1 MPATRE
7 NPIEDPVARRRE
19 GDRMRK
25 VVVGC
30 AGWSI
35 PARYRDLFAD
45 GDSVLARY
53 ASRFPIVEINSS
65 FYRPHQHATYAR
77 WAGSVPRGFRF
88 SVKVPRLISHELALR
103 GCGPALD
110 AFLEQASGLGA
121 RLGGYLLQLP
131 PSHVLDLRAASVFL
145 RMFRH
150 RTDARLACEP
160 RHASWFSPR
169 ASALLARY
177 GVCRVNADPAVGPSS
192 DQADEADAH
201 VESIWPYWRLHG
213 SPRMYYSDY
222 PDTRLRQLATRLAA
236 LRGAGM
242 PAWVVFDNTA
252 HGFATA
258 NAARLQELLS
268 R

>member
-1 MPATRE
+1 M
-7 NPIEDPVARRRE
+7 
-19 GDRMRK
+19 
-25 VVVGC
+25 
-30 AGWSI
+30 
-35 PARYRDLFAD
+35 
-45 GDSVLARY
+45 
-53 ASRFPIVEINSS
+53 
-65 FYRPHQHATYAR
+65 
-77 WAGSVPRGFRF
+77 
-88 SVKVPRLISHELALR
+88 PRLISHELALR

-110 AFLEQASGLGA
+110 AFLAQASGLGA

-131 PSHVLDLRAASVFL
+131 PSHVLDPRAASVFF

-150 RTDARLACEP
+150 RSDAPLVCEP

-177 GVCRVNADPAVGPSS
+177 GVGRVNADPAVGPSS
-192 DQADEADAH
+192 DQADEAGAH

-236 LRGAGM
+236 LRDAGM

>member
-1 MPATRE
+1 
-7 NPIEDPVARRRE
+7 
-19 GDRMRK
+19 MRK

-35 PARYRDLFAD
+35 PGRYRDLFAD

-65 FYRPHQHATYAR
+65 FYRPHQQATYAR

-88 SVKVPRLISHELALR
+88 SVKMPRLISHELALR

-110 AFLEQASGLGA
+110 AFLAQASGLGA

-131 PSHVLDLRAASVFL
+131 PSHVLDPRAASVFF

-150 RTDARLACEP
+150 RSDAPLVCEP

-169 ASALLARY
+169 ASALLARH
-177 GVCRVNADPAVGPSS
+177 GVGRVDADPAVVPTGDP
-192 DQADEADAH
+192 ADDAGAH
-201 VESIWPYWRLHG
+201 VESIWPYWRMHG